1 MLSHVVLMT
10 FADAADAAKAKD
22 LLEGLAGDVGEIL
35 SLRVHLDELHT
46 PVSAHLC
53 LITTHADAEGLA
65 GYQRHPAHLE
75 VAQWLRPRLASRVVV
90 DYTTWPTPPLT

>member
-10 FADAADAAKAKD
+10 FTDAADAAKAKV
-22 LLEGLAGDVGEIL
+22 LLEGLVGDVPEIL

-53 LITTHADAEGLA
+53 MVSTHADAAGLA
-65 GYQRHPAHLE
+65 GYQKHPAHLE
-75 VAQWLRPRLASRVVV
+75 IAQWLRPRLAARTVV
-90 DYTTWPTPPLT
+90 DYTD

>member
-10 FADAADAAKAKD
+10 FTDAADAAKAKD
-22 LLEGLAGDVGEIL
+22 LLEALVADVAEI
-35 SLRVHLDELHT
+35 SSMSVHLDELHT

-53 LITTHADAEGLA
+53 MITTHTDADALA

-75 VAQWLRPRLASRVVV
+75 LAQWLRPRLAARTVV
-90 DYTTWPTPPLT
+90 DYTS